1 MLKIIRLQR
10 CFSVTTTFSVRG
22 IGTVTL
28 SEEWLKVRMASVS
41 ENLMSKVAEVLP
53 SGGRKVTIVG
63 IGQVGMACAFSILA
77 QNVSNE
83 ICLVDV
89 CKDKLQGEMM
99 DLQHGSNF
107 LKNPKITAS
116 TEYEATAGS
125 RLCIV
130 TAGVRQKEGESRL
143 SLVQRNTD
151 ILKHII
157 PKLVQY
163 SPDTILLM
171 VSNPVDIMTYVAW
184 KLSGLPKNRVIG
196 SGTNLDSSRF
206 RFLMSQRL
214 DVAPTSCHGWI
225 IGEHGDSSVPVW
237 SGVNIAGVRLREL
250 NPNIGT
256 TEDPENWEDVHKK
269 VVDSAYEVIKLKGY
283 TSWAIGLSSA
293 SLASAILNNTSNIVA
308 VSTSVQGQHGIDKDV
323 FLSLPCVLNA
333 NGITSIVK
341 QILTTTEV
349 EQLQKS
355 ANIMDQVQAGIK
367 F

>member
-1 MLKIIRLQR
+1 MT
-10 CFSVTTTFSVRG
+10 SV
-22 IGTVTL
+22 
-28 SEEWLKVRMASVS
+28 KD
-41 ENLMSKVAEVLP
+41 NLMNQVAEVLP
-53 SGGRKVTIVG
+53 TAGNKITIVG

-77 QNVSNE
+77 QNVSSE
-83 ICLVDV
+83 ICLMDV
-89 CKDKLQGEMM
+89 CKDKLVGEMM

-116 TEYEATAGS
+116 TDYVDSANS

-151 ILKHII
+151 ILKNII
-157 PKLVQY
+157 PRLVEN

-184 KLSGLPKNRVIG
+184 KLSGLPKNRIIG

-214 DVAPTSCHGWI
+214 GVASTSCHGWI

-250 NPNIGT
+250 NPNIGSS
-256 TEDPENWEDVHKK
+256 EDPEEWNLVHKQ

-283 TSWAIGLSSA
+283 TSWAIGLSTA
-293 SLASAILNNTSNIVA
+293 SLASAILRNTSAIVA
-308 VSTSVQGQHGIDKDV
+308 VSTSVKGEHGIDKDV
-323 FLSLPCVLNA
+323 FLSLPCVLNS
-333 NGITSIVK
+333 NGVTHVVK
-341 QILTTTEV
+341 QILTQTEID
-349 EQLQKS
+349 QLQKS
-355 ANIMDQVQAGIK
+355 ANIMSDVQAGLK